1 MIKTQKGLHPRRLKE
16 MKEEAMWRSGVGCR
30 EGPRQWHSRWKVVG
44 TSLARLRNKWKPRAA
59 REVSDETNSKK

>member
-1 MIKTQKGLHPRRLKE
+1 

-44 TSLARLRNKWKPRAA
+44 ASLARLRNKWKPRAA